1 MKKLTKRE
9 KLLIYLLACFLIGF
23 FGIYFVVLPS
33 VQGFQVVNDQAAE
46 AQFTKESMEMAIEA
60 IPTTMQEKAQA
71 QANLTS
77 SKAVYPQQLAN
88 EGLDMLLTQLCLDYS
103 LAPKVLSVA
112 SNGVGEVLT
121 FVPYTSEDAASAVV
135 GSTGTT
141 STTTA
146 TSSSEDSTTS
156 TTTADS
162 SETTTTETTES
173 SETTEATETTD
184 AGDGTE
190 TGAAVQTLIGEVNM
204 EVTGTQANY
213 YRLLDA
219 VAHWHGVWIAEGFAP
234 IRAAWM
240 RVGPEAGAEVTA
252 SRAGSRITG
261 RYEGISEEGGLL
273 LAVEGRYV
281 CFRYRAV
288 VHVLMGQRALAVCR
302 QCIVE
307 DRVTLGRVL
316 EARAHL
322 FAEGLE

>member
-46 AQFTKESMEMAIEA
+46 AQFTKESLEMAIEA
-60 IPTTMQEKAQA
+60 IPTPMQEKAQA

-121 FVPYTSEDAASAVV
+121 FVPYTSEDAASAVI

-190 TGAAVQTLIGEVNM
+190 TGAAVQTLIGVVNM
-204 EVTGTQANY
+204 EVTGTQANF

-219 VAHWHGVWIAEGFAP
+219 VAARPDMIITAFEIRPETTTTGSTSSTSTTSAAAAGIAKLDSGKVAINVTF
-234 IRAAWM
+234 
-240 RVGPEAGAEVTA
+240 EVYMMA
-252 SRAGSRITG
+252 K
-261 RYEGISEEGGLL
+261 
-273 LAVEGRYV
+273 
-281 CFRYRAV
+281 
-288 VHVLMGQRALAVCR
+288 
-302 QCIVE
+302 
-307 DRVTLGRVL
+307 
-316 EARAHL
+316 
-322 FAEGLE
+322 

>member
-173 SETTEATETTD
+173 SEITEATETTD
-184 AGDGTE
+184 TGDGTE
-190 TGAAVQTLIGEVNM
+190 TGAAVQTLIGVVNM
-204 EVTGTQANY
+204 EVTGTQANF

-219 VAHWHGVWIAEGFAP
+219 VAARPDMIITAFEIRPETTTTGSTSSTSTTSAAAAGIAKLDSGKVAINVTF
-234 IRAAWM
+234 
-240 RVGPEAGAEVTA
+240 EVYMMA
-252 SRAGSRITG
+252 K
-261 RYEGISEEGGLL
+261 
-273 LAVEGRYV
+273 
-281 CFRYRAV
+281 
-288 VHVLMGQRALAVCR
+288 
-302 QCIVE
+302 
-307 DRVTLGRVL
+307 
-316 EARAHL
+316 
-322 FAEGLE
+322 

>member
-184 AGDGTE
+184 PGDGTE
-190 TGAAVQTLIGEVNM
+190 TGAAVQTLIGVVNM
-204 EVTGTQANY
+204 EVTGTQANF

-219 VAHWHGVWIAEGFAP
+219 VAARPDMIITAFEIRPETTTTGSTSSTSTTSAAAAGIAKLDSGKVAINVTF
-234 IRAAWM
+234 
-240 RVGPEAGAEVTA
+240 EVYMMA
-252 SRAGSRITG
+252 K
-261 RYEGISEEGGLL
+261 
-273 LAVEGRYV
+273 
-281 CFRYRAV
+281 
-288 VHVLMGQRALAVCR
+288 
-302 QCIVE
+302 
-307 DRVTLGRVL
+307 
-316 EARAHL
+316 
-322 FAEGLE
+322 